1 MNGDLPDFLRA
12 SGARGF
18 AWGICDCCLWV
29 ADWVLVVTGR
39 DPAAALRGAYRTPRE
54 AERIVAGFGGMVG
67 FVDAHLSPL
76 GVVRTNDPLPGDVVV
91 VETPAGP
98 ALGIVTRLG
107 VAVKRQRPRFGFDVA
122 QRPILAAWRVE

>member
-1 MNGDLPDFLRA
+1 MNGDLPSFLRA

-18 AWGICDCCLWV
+18 AWGICDCCLWA
-29 ADWVLVVTGR
+29 ADWVHAVTGR
-39 DPAAALRGAYRTPRE
+39 DPASKLRGTYRTHRGAE
-54 AERIVAGFGGMVG
+54 AIVSAYGGMVG

-76 GVVRTNDPLPGDVVV
+76 GVVRTSDPLPGDVAV
-91 VETPAGP
+91 VETPGGA

-122 QRPILAAWRVE
+122 QRPILATWRIE